1 MRKVLKIDMKS
12 LTRNRKYCVSTVKI
26 SKNLY
31 ETAVFRIKWIN
42 TEGIGNFFEIDYAEE
57 MDRINYNNWFEQFKY
72 HSLMKSYWSLK

>member
-1 MRKVLKIDMKS
+1 MRKVLKTDMKS

-31 ETAVFRIKWIN
+31 ETSVFRIKWLN
-42 TEGIGNFFEIDYAEE
+42 TESIGNFYEVDYAEE

-72 HSLMKSYWSLK
+72 HNLMKEYWSLK